1 VTGVVLAGGGARRF
15 GADKLGADL
24 DGLPLLHHAIL
35 RVAEVALETVV
46 VTAAEGPE
54 PALPLGV
61 PARIARDAVA
71 GEGPL
76 HGAAVGLAAASTDLA
91 LVVGGDMP
99 ALSVAVLSEMAR
111 VARDAPVDGVVLAD
125 ATAREGWRPLPAVV
139 AVERSGTVARTLL
152 HEGERSLVR
161 WLQALRLAVIDE
173 PTWQRLDPA
182 RGSFVDVDTPADL
195 PLGGSPG

>member
-1 VTGVVLAGGGARRF
+1 MTGVVLAGGGARRF
-15 GADKLGADL
+15 GADKLAADL

-35 RVAEVALETVV
+35 RVAEIAVETVV
-46 VTAAEGPE
+46 VTAPEGPE
-54 PALPLGV
+54 PALPPGV
-61 PARIARDAVA
+61 PTRIARDVVA

-76 HGAAVGLAAASTDLA
+76 HGAAVGSAAARTDLA

-99 ALSVAVLSEMAR
+99 ALSVTVLSEMAR

-125 ATAREGWRPLPAVV
+125 PTAREGWRPLPAVV
-139 AVERSGTVARTLL
+139 AVERAGTVARTLL

-173 PTWQRLDPA
+173 PTWHALDPT

-195 PLGGSPG
+195 PLEGRRR